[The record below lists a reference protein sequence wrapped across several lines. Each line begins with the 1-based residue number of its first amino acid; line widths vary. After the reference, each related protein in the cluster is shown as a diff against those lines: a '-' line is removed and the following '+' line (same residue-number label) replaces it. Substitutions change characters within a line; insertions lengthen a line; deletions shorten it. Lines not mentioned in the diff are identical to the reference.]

1 VALKASSEQRL
12 RSKRYDFSMS
22 KILVI
27 DDESWLRE
35 MIRLALEQQGFEVI
49 EAMDSAEG
57 VAQAREQLPDLILCD
72 VNMDKAGAGYT
83 TLAKL
88 REDATTA
95 AIPFILMT
103 GLADAAGMRH
113 GMDLG
118 ADDYLPKPFKVDE
131 LYATVNARL
140 RKVQTVRNEAE
151 KKLTLLRSQISLMLP
166 HEMRTPL
173 NGIISN
179 SELLAESADSMDA
192 QTVKEMSQE
201 ICQSG
206 QRLERLIENF
216 LIYAQLEIVAS
227 DPQSISRLRSATT
240 ARSAD
245 LVRTAAIEQ
254 AEKAGRLNDLILDLT
269 DAALPIAENYFQKI
283 TVELVQNAFKFSDA
297 GRPVRV
303 HLKAGDEA
311 VTFSV
316 NDDGRGFS
324 TDQISRVGAYMQFER
339 KMQDEQGFGLG
350 LAIAKKLV
358 ELHGGE
364 LLIESNPGMGSTVT
378 VKLPRVKT
386 A

>member
-1 VALKASSEQRL
+1 
-12 RSKRYDFSMS
+12 MS

-35 MIRLALEQQGFEVI
+35 MIRLALEQQGFEVV
-49 EAMDSAEG
+49 EAMDGGEG
-57 VAQAREQLPDLILCD
+57 IVQAKEQLPDLILCD

-118 ADDYLPKPFKVDE
+118 ADNYLPKPFKVDE
-131 LYATVNARL
+131 LYATVHARL
-140 RKVQTVRNEAE
+140 RKVQTVREEAE
-151 KKLTLLRSQISLMLP
+151 KKLSILRSQISLMLP

-179 SELLAESADSMDA
+179 AEMLAESASSLDP
-192 QTVKEMSQE
+192 QTITEMSQE

-227 DPQSISRLRSATT
+227 DPQAASRLRAATT
-240 ARSAD
+240 SRPAD
-245 LVRTAAIEQ
+245 LIRPAVMEQ
-254 AEKAGRLNDLILDLT
+254 AEKAGRLNDLVLDLA
-269 DAALPIAENYFQKI
+269 DVSLPMAEDYFKKIA
-283 TVELVQNAFKFSDA
+283 VELVQNAMKFSDA
-297 GRPVRV
+297 GLSVRV
-303 HLKAGDEA
+303 ALKATPDGVD
-311 VTFSV
+311 FSV
-316 NDDGRGFS
+316 RDDGRGFS
-324 TDQISRVGAYMQFER
+324 TEQISRVGAYMQFER

-358 ELHGGE
+358 ELHSGQ
-364 LLIESNPGMGSTVT
+364 LLIESEPGIGSTVT
-378 VKLPRVKT
+378 VKLPLSKPGK

>member
-1 VALKASSEQRL
+1 
-12 RSKRYDFSMS
+12 MS

-35 MIRLALEQQGFEVI
+35 MIRLALEQQDFQVL
-49 EAMDSAEG
+49 EATDSVEG
-57 VAQAREQLPDLILCD
+57 LAKAHDQLPDLILCD
-72 VNMDKAGAGYT
+72 VNMDKAGAGFT
-83 TLAKL
+83 MLAKL
-88 REDATTA
+88 REHPATA

-113 GMDLG
+113 GMELG

-140 RKVQTVRNEAE
+140 RKAQTVRQEAE
-151 KKLTLLRSQISLMLP
+151 KKLSLLRSQISLILP

-179 SELLAESADSMDA
+179 SEILAESADSLEPRVIA
-192 QTVKEMSQE
+192 EMSRE

-227 DPQSISRLRSATT
+227 DPQNLSHLRGTT
-240 ARSAD
+240 SHAAEVAR
-245 LVRTAAIEQ
+245 AAARIQ
-254 AEKAGRLNDLILDLT
+254 AEKASRLQDLLLELA
-269 DAALPIAENYFQKI
+269 DAPLPMAEDYFRKI
-283 TVELVQNAFKFSDA
+283 VVELVQNALKFSEN

-303 HLKAGDEA
+303 RLQASPDHVE
-311 VTFSV
+311 FSV
-316 NDDGRGFS
+316 QDAGRGFS
-324 TDQISRVGAYMQFER
+324 TEQISRIGAYMQFER

-350 LAIAKKLV
+350 LAIARKLV

-364 LLIESNPGMGSTVT
+364 LQIDSQPGHGSTVT
-378 VKLPRVKT
+378 VKLPRAKG

>member
-1 VALKASSEQRL
+1 
-12 RSKRYDFSMS
+12 MS

-27 DDESWLRE
+27 DDEGFIRE
-35 MIRLALEQQGFEVI
+35 MIRLALEQADFEVI
-49 EAMDSAEG
+49 EAAGSSDG
-57 VAQAREQLPDLILCD
+57 VTKAQEQRPDLILCD
-72 VNMDKAGAGYT
+72 VNMGRPDAGYL

-88 REDATTA
+88 REDPATA

-118 ADDYLPKPFKVDE
+118 ADDYLPKPFKVEE

-140 RKVQTVRNEAE
+140 RKAQTVRAEAE
-151 KKLTLLRSQISLMLP
+151 KKLSLLRSQISFMLP

-179 SELLAESADSMDA
+179 AELLAANE
-192 QTVKEMSQE
+192 EMPLAASE
-201 ICQSG
+201 IAVMGREISQSG

-227 DPQSISRLRSATT
+227 DPQSISRLRAAQTHRPSEIIRAA
-240 ARSAD
+240 AR
-245 LVRTAAIEQ
+245 EQ
-254 AEKAGRLNDLILDLT
+254 AETAGRPHDLALDLA
-269 DAALPIAENYFQKI
+269 DAPVPMAEDYFKKIA
-283 TVELVQNAFKFSDA
+283 VELVQNALKFSNA

-303 HLKAGDEA
+303 RLLAVAGVVD
-311 VTFSV
+311 FSV
-316 NDDGRGFS
+316 QDEGRGFS
-324 TDQISRVGAYMQFER
+324 TDQINRVGAYMQFER
-339 KMQDEQGFGLG
+339 KMHDEQGFGLG

-364 LLIESNPGMGSTVT
+364 LTIDSTPGLGSTVNVT
-378 VKLPRVKT
+378 LPT
-386 A
+386 ANKVAA

>member
-1 VALKASSEQRL
+1 
-12 RSKRYDFSMS
+12 MS

-49 EAMDSAEG
+49 EATDSIEG
-57 VAQAREQLPDLILCD
+57 VNQAREQLPDLILCD

-83 TLAKL
+83 TLSKL
-88 REDATTA
+88 RENASTA

-140 RKVQTVRNEAE
+140 RKVQTVRQEAE

-179 SELLAESADSMDA
+179 AEMLAESAASLDPHA
-192 QTVKEMSQE
+192 ITEMSRE
-201 ICQSG
+201 IHQSG

-227 DPQSISRLRSATT
+227 DPQSASRLRSVTT
-240 ARSAD
+240 HRAEELVRSAA
-245 LVRTAAIEQ
+245 TSQ
-254 AEKAGRLNDLILDLT
+254 AEKAGRLNDLVLDLV
-269 DAALPIAENYFQKI
+269 DATLPMAEDYFQKI
-283 TVELVQNAFKFSDA
+283 VVELVQNALRFSNP
-297 GRPVRV
+297 GLPVRV
-303 HLKAGDEA
+303 HLKTTLDYVEFT
-311 VTFSV
+311 VQD
-316 NDDGRGFS
+316 NGRGFS
-324 TDQISRVGAYMQFER
+324 TEQISRVGAYMQFER
-339 KMQDEQGFGLG
+339 KMQDEQGLGLG

-364 LLIESNPGMGSTVT
+364 LQIESYPGIGSTVT
-378 VKLPRVKT
+378 VKLPH
-386 A
+386 AAD

>member
-1 VALKASSEQRL
+1 
-12 RSKRYDFSMS
+12 MS
-22 KILVI
+22 KILIV

-49 EAMDSAEG
+49 EATDSMEG
-57 VAQAREQLPDLILCD
+57 VTLAREHLPDLILCD
-72 VNMDKAGAGYT
+72 VNMDKQGAGYT

-88 REDATTA
+88 REDITTA

-140 RKVQTVRNEAE
+140 RKAQTVREEAE
-151 KKLTLLRSQISLMLP
+151 KKLSMLRSQISLMLP

-179 SELLAESADSMDA
+179 SELLAESADSLDPKTIA
-192 QTVKEMSQE
+192 EMSQE

-227 DPQSISRLRSATT
+227 DPQSISNLRAAKTSQPAE
-240 ARSAD
+240 
-245 LVRTAAIEQ
+245 LVRAAAVAQ
-254 AEKAGRLNDLILDLT
+254 AEKAGRRNDLGLDLS
-269 DAALPIAENYFQKI
+269 DAPLPMAEDYFKK
-283 TVELVQNAFKFSDA
+283 VAAELVQNALKFSAA
-297 GRPVRV
+297 GSPVRV
-303 HLKAGDEA
+303 RLATTAEGVE
-311 VTFSV
+311 FSV
-316 NDDGRGFS
+316 QDAGRGFS
-324 TDQISRVGAYMQFER
+324 SEQISRIGAYMQFER
-339 KMQDEQGFGLG
+339 KMQDMQGFGLG
-350 LAIAKKLV
+350 LAIAKKLG
-358 ELHGGE
+358 ELHGGT
-364 LLIESNPGMGSTVT
+364 LTIKRNPESGSTVT
-378 VKLPRVKT
+378 LRLPATKP

>member
-1 VALKASSEQRL
+1 
-12 RSKRYDFSMS
+12 MS

-49 EAMDSAEG
+49 EATDSVEG
-57 VAQAREQLPDLILCD
+57 VNQAREQLPDLILCD

-88 REDATTA
+88 RENATTA

-140 RKVQTVRNEAE
+140 RKAQTVRQEAE

-179 SELLAESADSMDA
+179 SEILAESAASLDP
-192 QTVKEMSQE
+192 QTITEMSRE

-216 LIYAQLEIVAS
+216 LIYAQLEIAAS
-227 DPQSISRLRSATT
+227 DPQNVSRLRSATT
-240 ARSAD
+240 TRAAE
-245 LVRTAAIEQ
+245 LARTAATAQ
-254 AEKAGRLNDLILDLT
+254 AEKVGRSNDLALDLADT
-269 DAALPIAENYFQKI
+269 TLPMAEDYFQKI
-283 TVELVQNAFKFSDA
+283 VVELVQNALKFSEKGQA
-297 GRPVRV
+297 VRV
-303 HLKAGDEA
+303 HLRPTLDSVE
-311 VTFSV
+311 FSV
-316 NDDGRGFS
+316 EDAGRGFS
-324 TDQISRVGAYMQFER
+324 TEQISRVGAYMQFER

-364 LLIESNPGMGSTVT
+364 LQIESNPGVGSMVT
-378 VKLPRVKT
+378 VKLPHVT
-386 A
+386 AA

>member
-1 VALKASSEQRL
+1 
-12 RSKRYDFSMS
+12 MS

-49 EAMDSAEG
+49 EAMDGDEG
-57 VAQAREQLPDLILCD
+57 IAQAREQLPDLILCD

-88 REDATTA
+88 REDAATA

-140 RKVQTVRNEAE
+140 RKVQTVREEAE
-151 KKLTLLRSQISLMLP
+151 KKLSLLRSQISLMLP

-179 SELLAESADSMDA
+179 AEMLAESAASLDPKIIA
-192 QTVKEMSQE
+192 EMSQE

-216 LIYAQLEIVAS
+216 LIYAQLEIVGS
-227 DPQSISRLRSATT
+227 DPQSISRLRSTSTSRPAE
-240 ARSAD
+240 
-245 LVRTAAIEQ
+245 LVRVAAIAQ
-254 AEKAGRLNDLILDLT
+254 AEKAGRLNDLILDLA
-269 DAALPIAENYFQKI
+269 DAPLPMAEDYFKKIA
-283 TVELVQNAFKFSDA
+283 VELVQNALKFSDA
-297 GRPVRV
+297 GLSVCVR
-303 HLKAGDEA
+303 LAATADE
-311 VTFSV
+311 VEFSV
-316 NDDGRGFS
+316 RDDGRGFS
-324 TDQISRVGAYMQFER
+324 TEQISRVGAYMQFER

-358 ELHGGE
+358 ELHGGV
-364 LLIESNPGMGSTVT
+364 LLIESNPGIGSTVT
-378 VKLPRVKT
+378 VKLPCAKT

>member
-1 VALKASSEQRL
+1 
-12 RSKRYDFSMS
+12 MN

-49 EAMDSAEG
+49 EAMDSAQG
-57 VAQAREQLPDLILCD
+57 VAQAREQMPDLILCD
-72 VNMDKAGAGYT
+72 VNMDKAGAGYA

-140 RKVQTVRNEAE
+140 RKVQTVREEAE
-151 KKLTLLRSQISLMLP
+151 KKLSLLRSQISLMLP

-179 SELLAESADSMDA
+179 AEMLAESADSLDP
-192 QTVKEMSQE
+192 TTISEMSQE

-216 LIYAQLEIVAS
+216 LIYAQLEIVS
-227 DPQSISRLRSATT
+227 TDPQSIHRLRSVKTT
-240 ARSAD
+240 KPAE
-245 LVRTAAIEQ
+245 LVRTAAIGQ
-254 AEKAGRLNDLILDLT
+254 AEKVGRLDDLILDLA
-269 DAALPIAENYFQKI
+269 DAPLPMAEDYFKKIA
-283 TVELVQNAFKFSDA
+283 VELVQNAFKFSES
-297 GRPVRV
+297 GLSVRV
-303 HLKAGDEA
+303 GLKATPEQ
-311 VTFSV
+311 VEFSV
-316 NDDGRGFS
+316 RDDGRGFS
-324 TDQISRVGAYMQFER
+324 TEQISRVGAYMQFER

-350 LAIAKKLV
+350 LAIARKLV

-364 LLIESNPGMGSTVT
+364 LLIDSNPGLGSTVT
-378 VKLPRVKT
+378 VKLPRAKT

>member
-1 VALKASSEQRL
+1 V
-12 RSKRYDFSMS
+12 S

-49 EAMDSAEG
+49 EATDSNEG
-57 VAQAREQLPDLILCD
+57 VTQARQQLPDLILCD

-88 REDATTA
+88 RENATTA

-113 GMDLG
+113 GMELG

-140 RKVQTVRNEAE
+140 RKVQSVRQEAE
-151 KKLTLLRSQISLMLP
+151 KKLTMLRSQISLMLP

-179 SELLAESADSMDA
+179 AEMLAESAATLDPHTIA
-192 QTVKEMSQE
+192 EMSQE

-227 DPQSISRLRSATT
+227 DPQSVSRLRTATT
-240 ARSAD
+240 SNPSEI
-245 LVRTAAIEQ
+245 VRTAATGL
-254 AEKAGRLNDLILDLT
+254 AHKADRINDLVLDLADT
-269 DAALPIAENYFQKI
+269 AIPMAEDYFKKI
-283 TVELVQNAFKFSDA
+283 VVELVQNALKFSD
-297 GRPVRV
+297 GGLPIRVRLTKSAEGV
-303 HLKAGDEA
+303 E
-311 VTFSV
+311 FSV
-316 NDDGRGFS
+316 KDGGRGFD
-324 TDQISRVGAYMQFER
+324 TEQISRVGAYMQFER

-350 LAIAKKLV
+350 LAISKKLV
-358 ELHGGE
+358 ELHGGI
-364 LLIESNPGMGSTVT
+364 LQIERNPGNGSTVN
-378 VKLPRVKT
+378 VRIPGAAAAKP
-386 A
+386 

>member
-1 VALKASSEQRL
+1 
-12 RSKRYDFSMS
+12 MS

-27 DDESWLRE
+27 DDEEWLRE
-35 MIRLALEQQGFEVI
+35 MIRLALEQQGYEVI
-49 EAMDSAEG
+49 EATDSTEG
-57 VAQAREQLPDLILCD
+57 VTQAREQLPDLILCD
-72 VNMDKAGAGYT
+72 VNMDRAGAGFT
-83 TLAKL
+83 ILAKL
-88 REDATTA
+88 REDAATA

-140 RKVQTVRNEAE
+140 RKAQTVRAEAE
-151 KKLTLLRSQISLMLP
+151 KKLSLLRSQISLMLP

-179 SELLAESADSMDA
+179 AELLAESADAFDPPTIA
-192 QTVKEMSQE
+192 EMSRE
-201 ICQSG
+201 ICTSG

-216 LIYAQLEIVAS
+216 LIYAQLEIVAT
-227 DPQSISRLRSATT
+227 DPQSITALRSAQT
-240 ARSAD
+240 RRPAD
-245 LVRTAAIEQ
+245 LVRAAAIAQ
-254 AEKAGRLNDLILDLT
+254 AEKVGRASDLILDLA
-269 DAALPIAENYFQKI
+269 DAPLPMAEDYFKKIA
-283 TVELVQNAFKFSDA
+283 VELVQNALKFSDA
-297 GRPVRV
+297 GSAVRV
-303 HLKAGDEA
+303 RLQTVFDGVE
-311 VTFSV
+311 FSV
-316 NDDGRGFS
+316 RDEGRGFS
-324 TDQISRVGAYMQFER
+324 PEQINRVGAYMQFER

-364 LLIESNPGMGSTVT
+364 LAIESNPGAGSTVT
-378 VKLPRVKT
+378 VKLPR

>member
-1 VALKASSEQRL
+1 
-12 RSKRYDFSMS
+12 MS

-49 EAMDSAEG
+49 EATDSIEG
-57 VAQAREQLPDLILCD
+57 VDQARALRPDLILCD
-72 VNMDKAGAGYT
+72 VNMDKAGAGYA
-83 TLAKL
+83 TLSKL
-88 REDATTA
+88 REDAGTA

-113 GMDLG
+113 GMELG

-140 RKVQTVRNEAE
+140 RKVQTVRQEAE
-151 KKLTLLRSQISLMLP
+151 KKLSLLRSQISLMLP

-179 SELLAESADSMDA
+179 AELLAESADSFDPPMIA
-192 QTVKEMSQE
+192 EMSRE

-227 DPQSISRLRSATT
+227 DPQGISRLRE
-240 ARSAD
+240 ARTLCPAEIIR
-245 LVRTAAIEQ
+245 VAAKVQ
-254 AEKAGRLNDLILDLT
+254 AEKAGRQDNLILGLSDVPLAMAE
-269 DAALPIAENYFQKI
+269 DYFKKIAE
-283 TVELVQNAFKFSDA
+283 ELVQNALKFSDA
-297 GRPVRV
+297 GSAVRLR
-303 HLKAGDEA
+303 LKAAGGDVE
-311 VTFSV
+311 FSV
-316 NDDGRGFS
+316 SDDGRGFS
-324 TDQISRVGAYMQFER
+324 TEQINRIGAYMQFER
-339 KMQDEQGFGLG
+339 KMQDTQGFGLG

-358 ELHGGE
+358 ELHGGQ
-364 LLIESNPGMGSTVT
+364 LTIESNPGIGSTVT
-378 VKLPRVKT
+378 VNLPAANPV
-386 A
+386 

>member
-1 VALKASSEQRL
+1 
-12 RSKRYDFSMS
+12 MS

-49 EAMDSAEG
+49 EATDSTDG

-88 REDATTA
+88 RENVTTA

-113 GMDLG
+113 GMELG

-140 RKVQTVRNEAE
+140 RKVQTVRQEAE
-151 KKLTLLRSQISLMLP
+151 KKLTMLRSQISLMLP

-179 SELLAESADSMDA
+179 SEMLAESAASLDP
-192 QTVKEMSQE
+192 QTIAEMSNE

-227 DPQSISRLRSATT
+227 DPQSISHLRSVTT
-240 ARSAD
+240 DR
-245 LVRTAAIEQ
+245 AAEITLKAAMNQ
-254 AEKAGRLNDLILDLT
+254 AEKVGRLSELILDIS
-269 DAALPIAENYFQKI
+269 DASLPMAEDYFRKI
-283 TVELVQNAFKFSDA
+283 VVELVQNAFKFSDP
-297 GRPVRV
+297 GLPVHVR
-303 HLKAGDEA
+303 LKTVIDGAELA
-311 VTFSV
+311 VRD
-316 NDDGRGFS
+316 NGRGFS
-324 TDQISRVGAYMQFER
+324 ADQISRVGAYMQFER
-339 KMQDEQGFGLG
+339 KLQDEQGFGMG

-364 LLIESNPGMGSTVT
+364 LQIESGVGIGSTVT
-378 VKLPRVKT
+378 VKLPYG

>member
-1 VALKASSEQRL
+1 
-12 RSKRYDFSMS
+12 MS

-27 DDESWLRE
+27 DDESFLRE

-49 EAMDSAEG
+49 EAVNSADG

-72 VNMDKAGAGYT
+72 VNMEKVDAGYF
-83 TLAKL
+83 LLGKL
-88 REDATTA
+88 REDSVTA
-95 AIPFILMT
+95 AIPFIFIT
-103 GLADAAGMRH
+103 GKHDAAGMRH

-118 ADDYLPKPFKVDE
+118 ADDYLNKPFKVDE

-140 RKVQTVRNEAE
+140 RKAHSVREEAE
-151 KKLTLLRSQISLMLP
+151 KKLSLLRSQISLMLP

-179 SELLAESADSMDA
+179 SELLAQSADSLDPKTIA
-192 QTVKEMSQE
+192 EMSQE

-227 DPQSISRLRSATT
+227 DPKSIGNLRAAKTSQPAQ
-240 ARSAD
+240 
-245 LVRTAAIEQ
+245 LVRAAAMAQ
-254 AEKAGRLNDLILDLT
+254 AEKAGRVNDLVLDLH
-269 DAALPIAENYFQKI
+269 DAALPMAEDYFKKIAA
-283 TVELVQNAFKFSDA
+283 ELVQNALRFSDSGA
-297 GRPVRV
+297 PVRV
-303 HLKAGDEA
+303 RLAATAGGME
-311 VTFSV
+311 FSV
-316 NDDGRGFS
+316 QDAGRGFS
-324 TDQISRVGAYMQFER
+324 TEQISRIGAYMQFER

-364 LLIESNPGMGSTVT
+364 LTIESNPGAGSTVT
-378 VKLPRVKT
+378 VKLPR

>member
-1 VALKASSEQRL
+1 
-12 RSKRYDFSMS
+12 MS

-35 MIRLALEQQGFEVI
+35 MIRLALEQQGYEVI
-49 EAMDSAEG
+49 EAADSPEG
-57 VAQAREQLPDLILCD
+57 VAQAREELPDLILCD
-72 VNMDKAGAGYT
+72 VNMDKTGAGYI

-88 REDATTA
+88 REDPATA

-140 RKVQTVRNEAE
+140 RKAQTVREEAE
-151 KKLTLLRSQISLMLP
+151 KKLSMLRSQISLMLP

-179 SELLAESADSMDA
+179 AEMLADSAAPLDP
-192 QTVKEMSQE
+192 QTIAEMSQE

-216 LIYAQLEIVAS
+216 LIYAQLEIVAT
-227 DPQSISRLRSATT
+227 DAQSISRLRAAQT
-240 ARSAD
+240 ARAGE
-245 LVRTAAIEQ
+245 LVRTAASTQ
-254 AEKAGRLNDLILDLT
+254 AEKAGRLHDLILDLT
-269 DAALPIAENYFQKI
+269 ETPLPMAEDYFKKIA
-283 TVELVQNAFKFSDA
+283 VELVQNALKFSEPGA
-297 GRPVRV
+297 PVRV
-303 HLKAGDEA
+303 QLTVAPGEID
-311 VTFSV
+311 FSV
-316 NDDGRGFS
+316 QDHGRGFS
-324 TDQISRVGAYMQFER
+324 TEQISRIGAYMQFER

-364 LLIESNPGMGSTVT
+364 LTIDSNPGIGSTVT
-378 VKLPRVKT
+378 VKLPRAIVPSRS
-386 A
+386 

>member
-1 VALKASSEQRL
+1 
-12 RSKRYDFSMS
+12 MS

-35 MIRLALEQQGFEVI
+35 MIRLALEQEGFQVL
-49 EAMDSAEG
+49 EATDSVEG
-57 VAQAREQLPDLILCD
+57 LAKARDDLPDLILCD
-72 VNMDKAGAGYT
+72 VNMDKAGAGFT
-83 TLAKL
+83 MLAKL
-88 REDATTA
+88 REHPTTA

-113 GMDLG
+113 GMELG

-140 RKVQTVRNEAE
+140 RKAQTVRQEAE
-151 KKLTLLRSQISLMLP
+151 KKLSLLRSQISLMLP

-179 SELLAESADSMDA
+179 AEMLAESAGSLDPRVI
-192 QTVKEMSQE
+192 TEMSRE

-227 DPQSISRLRSATT
+227 DPQNLSHLRGTVTSHSAEI
-240 ARSAD
+240 ARG
-245 LVRTAAIEQ
+245 AARIE
-254 AEKAGRLNDLILDLT
+254 AEKAGRLQDLVLELADSP
-269 DAALPIAENYFQKI
+269 LPMAEDYFRKI
-283 TVELVQNAFKFSDA
+283 VVELVQNALKFSED
-297 GRPVRV
+297 GRSVRV
-303 HLKAGDEA
+303 RLQATPENIE
-311 VTFSV
+311 FSV
-316 NDDGRGFS
+316 QDAGRGFS
-324 TDQISRVGAYMQFER
+324 TEQISRIGAYMQFER

-350 LAIAKKLV
+350 LAIARKLV

-364 LLIESNPGMGSTVT
+364 LQIDSQPGRGSTVT
-378 VKLPRVKT
+378 VKLPR
-386 A
+386 AQGA

>member
-1 VALKASSEQRL
+1 
-12 RSKRYDFSMS
+12 MN

-72 VNMDKAGAGYT
+72 VNMDRAGAGYA

-140 RKVQTVRNEAE
+140 RKVQTVREEAE

-179 SELLAESADSMDA
+179 AEMLAESAGSLDP
-192 QTVKEMSQE
+192 QTISEMSHE
-201 ICQSG
+201 ICLSG

-216 LIYAQLEIVAS
+216 LIYAQLEIVES
-227 DPQSISRLRSATT
+227 DPKSISRLRSATT
-240 ARSAD
+240 SQPGE
-245 LVRTAAIEQ
+245 LVRAAAIAQ
-254 AEKAGRLNDLILDLT
+254 AEKAGRLNDLILDL
-269 DAALPIAENYFQKI
+269 AEAPLAMAEDYFKKI
-283 TVELVQNAFKFSDA
+283 VVELVQNALKFSDS
-297 GRPVRV
+297 GLSVRV
-303 HLKAGDEA
+303 SLKATPDGVEFA
-311 VTFSV
+311 VR
-316 NDDGRGFS
+316 DDGRGFS
-324 TDQISRVGAYMQFER
+324 TEQIRRVGAYMQFER

-364 LLIESNPGMGSTVT
+364 LLIESNPGIGSTVT
-378 VKLPRVKT
+378 IKLPRAK
-386 A
+386 AA

>member
-1 VALKASSEQRL
+1 
-12 RSKRYDFSMS
+12 MS

-49 EAMDSAEG
+49 EATDSSQG
-57 VAQAREQLPDLILCD
+57 VNQARELRPDLILCD
-72 VNMDKAGAGYT
+72 VNMDKAGAGYA

-88 REDATTA
+88 REDPATA

-113 GMDLG
+113 GMELG

-140 RKVQTVRNEAE
+140 RKAETVRAEAE
-151 KKLTLLRSQISLMLP
+151 KKLSHLRSQISFVLP

-179 SELLAESADSMDA
+179 AELLAESAGGFDA
-192 QTVKEMSQE
+192 ATIGEMARE
-201 ICQSG
+201 ICVSG

-216 LIYAQLEIVAS
+216 LIYAQLEILAT
-227 DPQSISRLRSATT
+227 DPQSVSAMRSAKT
-240 ARSAD
+240 AHSAQ
-245 LVRTAAIEQ
+245 VARAAAIAQ
-254 AEKAGRLNDLILDLT
+254 ADKLARASDLLMDLK
-269 DAALPIAENYFQKI
+269 DSPLPMAEDYFKKI
-283 TVELVQNAFKFSDA
+283 TQELVQNALKFSDT
-297 GRPVRV
+297 GTPVRLRLNHTADGV
-303 HLKAGDEA
+303 E
-311 VTFSV
+311 FSV
-316 NDDGRGFS
+316 RDDGRGFS
-324 TDQISRVGAYMQFER
+324 TDQINRMGAYMQFER

-364 LLIESNPGMGSTVT
+364 LLIDSTPGLGSTVT
-378 VKLPRVKT
+378 VKLP
-386 A
+386 AA